1 MSHVGAPSA
10 TSINPGPATSRLPRY
25 DREYFRRLLG
35 KSFGSFALMGLHE
48 ERTERRSVPN
58 GVLARRTI
66 SAVARI
72 VDPSPIIEQRLIE
85 VAAEYE
91 PRLAVLRESI
101 DSESARR
108 AWISSRPRTSARSTG
123 SGPIRAPTETDPGR
137 SSDGSSRADPEG
149 GSASA
154 RSRVSRD
161 PPSVGRG
168 CRRRVRRR

>member
-58 GVLARRTI
+58 GVLARGTI

-108 AWISSRPRTSARSTG
+108 ARQGLKRSLRRTKREYRRARREVESLR
-123 SGPIRAPTETDPGR
+123 IAWW
-137 SSDGSSRADPEG
+137 
-149 GSASA
+149 
-154 RSRVSRD
+154 
-161 PPSVGRG
+161 
-168 CRRRVRRR
+168 